1 MVIVMVIVM
10 VVVMVI
16 VMVIVMVVI
25 VNECFFRSVSLSSN
39 DHEYNFTCLAS

>member
-1 MVIVMVIVM
+1 MVIVIVIVIVM
-10 VVVMVI
+10 VV

-25 VNECFFRSVSLSSN
+25 VNECFLRSVSLSSN